1 MAVLK
6 WLLIVGGVLFL
17 IGAAVVFGFL
27 YWASNVPS
35 IKVTEEDLAVGG
47 SYPPEERQALL
58 DACNHTGKLNLK
70 NKDSCTCIAD
80 RAGSEAS
87 RFQRLVLI
95 ATLEGSPTKIVA
107 VTKGLIDSG
116 VPKEKSEALE
126 KDSEKRFED
135 LMKAC
140 GVGQ

>member
-27 YWASNVPS
+27 YWASSVPS
-35 IKVTEEDLAVGG
+35 IKVTEADLAVGG

-58 DACNHTGKLNLK
+58 DACNRTGKLK

-95 ATLEGSPTKIVA
+95 ATLEGSPTKVVA
-107 VTKGLIDSG
+107 VTKGLIESG
-116 VPKEKSEALE
+116 VPKERSEALE